1 MICLDTDEV
10 YKEDFISYGTDYKT
24 HIYVDSE
31 EEALDWFHNNH
42 AIKCLDDWEIS
53 IKKDNPQ
60 TEEPKTAPKNNA
72 KEGKPRAS
80 LIPWDI
86 LLEYLCPAY
95 EEGII
100 KYVRESWREGF
111 KVTDMYDALQ
121 RHLTAFFFDREDY
134 DPDAAKLGVKKHHL
148 AGAMFCILSIL
159 WTLKTHPELDDRPKH
174 NLPPEKPGQPQCYG
188 SFDSSKESCST
199 CTTKF
204 HCVKKTPIPIQL
216 PTKVCYGGFITGDK
230 KCEAMLRCAA
240 ETTPDKGRTHAT

>member
-1 MICLDTDEV
+1 MSDE
-10 YKEDFISYGTDYKT
+10 
-24 HIYVDSE
+24 
-31 EEALDWFHNNH
+31 L
-42 AIKCLDDWEIS
+42 
-53 IKKDNPQ
+53 
-60 TEEPKTAPKNNA
+60 KTAPKNNT

-86 LLEYLCPAY
+86 LIEYLAPAY

-159 WTLKTHPELDDRPKH
+159 WTLKTRPELDDRPKH
-174 NLPPEKPGQPQCYG
+174 NLPPEKPGQPQCY
-188 SFDSSKESCST
+188 SKFDSSKESCST

-204 HCVKKTPIPIQL
+204 HCVKETPIPIQL
-216 PTKVCYGGFITGDK
+216 PTKVCYGGFIAGDK
-230 KCEAMLRCAA
+230 KCGDCEAMLRCAA

>member
-1 MICLDTDEV
+1 MSDEL
-10 YKEDFISYGTDYKT
+10 KT
-24 HIYVDSE
+24 V
-31 EEALDWFHNNH
+31 
-42 AIKCLDDWEIS
+42 
-53 IKKDNPQ
+53 
-60 TEEPKTAPKNNA
+60 PKNNA

-86 LLEYLCPAY
+86 LIEYLTPAY

-159 WTLKTHPELDDRPKH
+159 WTLKTRPELDDRPKH
-174 NLPPEKPGQPQCYG
+174 NLNQKEKIIIPSKKEQENVLQGKPSCYG
-188 SFDSSKESCST
+188 THKSRCEDCYV
-199 CTTKF
+199 CNNKF
-204 HCVKKTPIPIQL
+204 HCIKDT
-216 PTKVCYGGFITGDK
+216 
-230 KCEAMLRCAA
+230 R
-240 ETTPDKGRTHAT
+240 